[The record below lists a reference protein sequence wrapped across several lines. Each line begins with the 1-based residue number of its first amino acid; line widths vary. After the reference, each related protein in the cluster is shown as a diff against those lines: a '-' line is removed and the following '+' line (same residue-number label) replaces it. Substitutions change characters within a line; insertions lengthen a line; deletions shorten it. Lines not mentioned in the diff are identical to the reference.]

1 MSDDTEIGSELQK
14 VDLRE
19 LTLRIPGE
27 NFFTETIHI
36 PDHIISGITADE
48 ENNRA
53 IENYVLDVIENPAF
67 SPYPSHQLAW
77 GYYAS
82 IEDRK
87 ILVFATQLAKL
98 RQLGWQSL
106 EGFRR
111 VFPSFV
117 SILGKVFEAPTILF
131 LLQDETLTVAVYDA
145 DCGIPVQL
153 FSMPVEEGDKN
164 SIDMARGKL
173 LSLVDLENYAVLPD
187 VLVASEVERLKNGM
201 FRFEHEWLVGSS
213 PELDLDQVVFLDG
226 DELWSVDLRSL
237 EYKANEKESRKSGRK
252 RWKATLAWGLGM
264 AAVFI
269 LFLSAK
275 IFQVKVEDRQ
285 RMASEMAAEIPL
297 VLDSQKLLEKL
308 KQNKLGGI
316 DPFGS
321 IGRLYP
327 YLGSTGEDLNVWFTS
342 AHFESRNDIEISWE
356 GKNVQLINLFLE
368 NLKKNKVAK
377 LRVDRSGKEKRQIKS
392 AKGVHTFDV
401 EISLVEETL
410 EANKVK
416 ESRNNITDNKEG

>member
-1 MSDDTEIGSELQK
+1 MSDDTDIGNELEQ

-19 LTLRIPGE
+19 FTLRIPGE
-27 NFFTETIHI
+27 NFFTETLHF
-36 PDHIISGITADE
+36 PEHIISESMAVE
-48 ENNRA
+48 ESNRK
-53 IENYVLDVIENPAF
+53 IEDYVLDLIENPSF
-67 SPYPSHQLAW
+67 SPYPQHQLAW
-77 GYYAS
+77 GYYVS

-87 ILVFATQLAKL
+87 ILLFATPLAKL

-117 SILGKVFEAPTILF
+117 SILGKVFKAPTILF
-131 LLQDETLTVAVYDA
+131 LLQDETLSVAVYDA
-145 DCGIPVQL
+145 DCGIPLQL
-153 FSMPVEEGDKN
+153 FSMPVEEGDKD
-164 SIDMARGKL
+164 SIEMARGKL
-173 LSLVDLENYAVLPD
+173 LSLVDLENYNVLPD
-187 VLVASEVERLKNGM
+187 VLVAGEVERLKNGM
-201 FRFEHEWLVGSS
+201 FRFDHEWLVGSS
-213 PELDLDQVVFLDG
+213 PGLDLDQGAFLDG
-226 DELWSVDLRSL
+226 DELWSADLRSL

-252 RWKATLAWGLGM
+252 RWKATLVWGLGM

-275 IFQVKVEDRQ
+275 IFQVKVEDHQ
-285 RMASEMAAEIPL
+285 QMASEMAAEIPL
-297 VLDSQKLLEKL
+297 VLDSQKLLQKL

-342 AHFESRNDIEISWE
+342 AHFESRNDIEISGE

-377 LRVDRSGKEKRQIKS
+377 LQVDRSGKEKRQIKS
-392 AKGVHTFDV
+392 SKGVHTFDV

>member
-1 MSDDTEIGSELQK
+1 MSDDTDIGNEFEQ
-14 VDLRE
+14 VDLGE

-36 PDHIISGITADE
+36 PEHIISEITLNE
-48 ENNRA
+48 KSTQT
-53 IENYVLDVIENPAF
+53 IENHVLDVIENPSF

-82 IEDRK
+82 IENQK
-87 ILVFATQLAKL
+87 ILVFATPIAKL
-98 RQLGWQSL
+98 RQLGWHSL

-131 LLQDETLTVAVYDA
+131 LLQDETLSVAVYDA
-145 DCGIPVQL
+145 DGGIPVQL
-153 FSMPVEEGDKN
+153 FSMPVEEGDKD
-164 SIDMARGKL
+164 SIEMARGKL
-173 LSLVDLENYAVLPD
+173 LSLVDLENYNVLPD
-187 VLVASEVERLKNGM
+187 VLVAGEVERLKNGM
-201 FRFEHEWLVGSS
+201 FSFDHEWLVGST
-213 PELDLDQVVFLDG
+213 PGLDLDQVVYLDG
-226 DELWSVDLRSL
+226 DELWTADIRSL

-252 RWKATLAWGLGM
+252 RWKATLAWGLSM
-264 AAVFI
+264 AAVLI

-275 IFQVKVEDRQ
+275 IFQVKVKDRQ
-285 RMASEMAAEIPL
+285 QMAGEMAAEIPL
-297 VLDSQKLLEKL
+297 VLDSQKLLQKL

-327 YLGSTGEDLNVWFTS
+327 YLGTTGEDLNVWFTS
-342 AHFESRNDIEISWE
+342 AHFESRNDIEIS
-356 GKNVQLINLFLE
+356 GQGQNVQLINLFLE

-392 AKGVHTFDV
+392 SKGVHTFDV

-416 ESRNNITDNKEG
+416 ESGSNITNDKEG